1 MKSQDNKLKL
11 HANQRLWE
19 TIYDTKGNPKWA
31 ITSDLV
37 RSKYYLYNIHGPKPV
52 KVKMAAS
59 PGEFSKEIGR
69 I

>member
-1 MKSQDNKLKL
+1 MKIPNG
-11 HANQRLWE
+11 QRLWE
-19 TIYDTKGNPKWA
+19 TIYDTKGKPKWA

-37 RSKYYLYNIHGPKPV
+37 RSKYYLYNIQGPKIA
-52 KVKMAAS
+52 KVKTAAS